1 MKKSSTKTR
10 VRYSETDQMGVV
22 YHGNY
27 AQFFEL
33 GRTEWLRNLGVTYKD
48 MEISGIMLPVI
59 SLKCNFIKSARYDDV
74 LTIETFLK
82 KKPMVKIEFDYKITN
97 QDDELI
103 CTGNSVLAFMN
114 MKTEKPTRCPD
125 YLLEATKFISKLLYI
140 LLMENQCQE
149 IPRLR
154 LFIILKNS

>member
-33 GRTEWLRNLGVTYKD
+33 GRTEWLRKIGVTYKD
-48 MEISGIMLPVI
+48 MENSGIMLPVI
-59 SLKCNFIKSARYDDV
+59 SLSCKFIKSAIYDDV
-74 LTIETFLK
+74 LTITTFLI
-82 KKPMVKIEFDYKITN
+82 KKPMVKIEFDYTITN
-97 QDDELI
+97 QNDELI

-114 MKTEKPTRCPD
+114 METKKPTRCPD
-125 YLLEATKFISKLLYI
+125 YLLKSLVF
-140 LLMENQCQE
+140 
-149 IPRLR
+149 
-154 LFIILKNS
+154 

>member
-1 MKKSSTKTR
+1 LKKSSTKTR

-114 MKTEKPTRCPD
+114 MKMEKPTRCPD
-125 YLLEATKFISKLLYI
+125 YLLEGLGF
-140 LLMENQCQE
+140 
-149 IPRLR
+149 
-154 LFIILKNS
+154 

>member
-1 MKKSSTKTR
+1 MKKASTKTR

-33 GRTEWLRNLGVTYKD
+33 GRTEWLRKLGVTYKD
-48 MEISGIMLPVI
+48 MENSGIMLPVI
-59 SLKCNFIKSARYDDV
+59 SLSCKFIKSAIYDDV
-74 LTIETFLK
+74 LTIETFLI

-97 QDDELI
+97 QNDELI

-114 MKTEKPTRCPD
+114 METQKPTRCPD
-125 YLLEATKFISKLLYI
+125 YLLESLGF
-140 LLMENQCQE
+140 
-149 IPRLR
+149 
-154 LFIILKNS
+154 